1 MKEYK
6 QTSQTASDKS
16 QMRGHFGNDEGI
28 FFGSKIKE
36 VDCES
41 WEKMVWLMEV
51 IFDVHNL
58 VSALFY
64 P

>member
-16 QMRGHFGNDEGI
+16 QMKGHSGDDEGI
-28 FFGSKIKE
+28 FFGGKIKE
-36 VDCES
+36 VGCVS
-41 WEKMVWLMEV
+41 WENMLWLMEE

-58 VSALFY
+58 VYALFY